1 MDSLTQFVL
10 GAAVA
15 TAGLGKVAG
24 PRKAAIAGGLVAT
37 LPDLDVFLPFAD
49 PVDSFVYHRGWTHS
63 LLVHAAL
70 AAPLGEVLR
79 RLLRLG
85 SEQRLRVIATV
96 LLCLTTHAL
105 LDAMTVYGTRL
116 FWPLY
121 PDPVGVGSVFIIDPL
136 YTLPLLALFVWVL
149 VRARWSRGTARATA
163 VALAMSTAYLGL
175 ATLLQHRAE
184 ARALSTLEARGIR
197 PDLLLATPTPF
208 NTAVWTIVAVDGD
221 RYHTLY
227 PSIFDGEDAPP
238 VVHSHSRGADLL
250 SCLGPNEAL
259 AKLAWFSRGFLA
271 AEREGEHV
279 VVSDLRMGLSP
290 AFVFRFAVARVA
302 EHGIDEIAPRRVFSK
317 QRMVDDDL
325 DWLGKRLAGEPV
337 GRPAELSKEAA
348 TEDLAGADLSVCRAV
363 ARKSSMID
371 SPLGQV

>member
-24 PRKAAIAGGLVAT
+24 VRKAAIAGGLVAT

-63 LLVHAAL
+63 LLVHVAL

-79 RLLRLG
+79 RVLRIG
-85 SEQRLRVIATV
+85 REHRWRGIATG

-116 FWPLY
+116 FWPLF

-136 YTLPLLALFVWVL
+136 YTFPLLALFVWVL
-149 VRARWSRGTARATA
+149 VRGKWSRGVERASVA
-163 VALAMSTAYLGL
+163 VLVASTAYLGL
-175 ATLLQHRAE
+175 SVVLQRHSE
-184 ARALSTLEARGIR
+184 ARALAALEARGIQ
-197 PDLLLATPTPF
+197 PDRLLATPTPF
-208 NTAVWTIVAVDGD
+208 NTAVWTVVAIDGD

-227 PSIFDGEDAPP
+227 PSIFDGDAPP
-238 VVHSHSRGADLL
+238 VIHSHPRGANLL
-250 SCLGPNEAL
+250 SCLGPNAAL
-259 AKLAWFSRGFLA
+259 AKLAWFSHGFLA
-271 AEREGEHV
+271 AEREGDDV

-302 EHGIDEIAPRRVFSK
+302 EHGLDEMTPPRRVLSR
-317 QRMVDDDL
+317 QRIVEDDL
-325 DWLGKRLAGEPV
+325 DWLGKRFAGEPV
-337 GRPAELSKEAA
+337 GRLAEQETGVPL
-348 TEDLAGADLSVCRAV
+348 DGDVGDGLSVCRAV
-363 ARKSSMID
+363 ARKSGKIATL
-371 SPLGQV
+371 PGRV